1 MKELCRIVTVAAAFF
16 GALSLPSW
24 SLSTFAAQQ
33 DAKPAPKSGDASA
46 SKAPSPAPPS
56 SAKDANDGKQYSGM
70 YTFLKE
76 GEYLQITVEDAG
88 QVTGFISRFDDRG
101 SEKGTFI
108 DQFFKTGKLDGGKLS
123 FTTKS
128 SNDVWFEFNGAAR
141 RRPEPGG
148 RSLLRVAG
156 NAHGECDRTGQ
167 ESDFAAAGCNL
178 QNISAGIEFRA
189 SGEELRI
196 QSLTISRARIRLLP
210 RADWREAGTGK
221 GFALYVGRLAIVS
234 QIG

>member
-1 MKELCRIVTVAAAFF
+1 MKEPCRIVTVAAAFF
-16 GALSLPSW
+16 AAMSLPSW

-128 SNDVWFEFNGAAR
+128 SNDVWFEFNGTAR
-141 RRPEPGG
+141 RGEGQNPGDEAYYVLQGTLTENATGPDKKVTSRPQDVTFKIFP
-148 RSLLRVAG
+148 
-156 NAHGECDRTGQ
+156 Q
-167 ESDFAAAGCNL
+167 ESDSAPAAKN
-178 QNISAGIEFRA
+178 
-189 SGEELRI
+189 
-196 QSLTISRARIRLLP
+196 
-210 RADWREAGTGK
+210 
-221 GFALYVGRLAIVS
+221 
-234 QIG
+234 

>member
-1 MKELCRIVTVAAAFF
+1 MKQLCRIVIVAAAFF
-16 GALSLPSW
+16 AALSLS
-24 SLSTFAAQQ
+24 SFAAQQ
-33 DAKPAPKSGDASA
+33 DAKPVPKSGDASA

-56 SAKDANDGKQYSGM
+56 SAKDSNDGKQYSGM

-128 SNDVWFEFNGAAR
+128 SNDVWFEFNGTVR
-141 RRPEPGG
+141 RGEGQNPGDEAYYVLQGTLTENATGPDKKVTSRPQDVTFKIFP
-148 RSLLRVAG
+148 
-156 NAHGECDRTGQ
+156 Q
-167 ESDFAAAGCNL
+167 ESDSAPAAKN
-178 QNISAGIEFRA
+178 
-189 SGEELRI
+189 
-196 QSLTISRARIRLLP
+196 
-210 RADWREAGTGK
+210 
-221 GFALYVGRLAIVS
+221 
-234 QIG
+234 